1 MGRMDHRKRS
11 AKADTEFQISSVWK
25 EVYCEKEHDSVP
37 AKKSFGVDREDLV
50 VISVG
55 DGCVGAGRSVWGTG
69 DHHPHLVMLQ
79 WAVWKEAARAVH
91 NRVGN

>member
-1 MGRMDHRKRS
+1 M
-11 AKADTEFQISSVWK
+11 SVLWE

-55 DGCVGAGRSVWGTG
+55 GGCVGAGRSIWGTG
-69 DHHPHLVMLQ
+69 DHHPHLVMPQ
-79 WAVWKEAARAVH
+79 WNAGEEAARAVH
-91 NRVGN
+91 GRARTGACAVG